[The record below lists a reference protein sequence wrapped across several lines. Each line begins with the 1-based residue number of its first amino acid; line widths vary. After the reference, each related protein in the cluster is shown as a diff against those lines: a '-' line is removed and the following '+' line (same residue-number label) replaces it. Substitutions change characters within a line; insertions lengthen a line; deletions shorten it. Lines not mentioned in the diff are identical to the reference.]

1 MGAVI
6 AALVFKTGS
15 ETLQLSQENQKLNFW
30 DYRFI
35 DIDGLEIRIGDLCK
49 GCKAVLFVNVATK

>member
-30 DYRFI
+30 DYRYI
-35 DIDGLEIRIGDLCK
+35 DIDGLEIRIGDLFK